1 MAVDFNQV
9 DLTQRIVGLIDESC
23 MTNRKFAISA
33 GIDPSGFH
41 KKMLGQLQWTVNDIN
56 KISENMG
63 IRRGWLLDGEGQVFK
78 APDEI
83 LDQIPAMPTRTY
95 DTRTGVP
102 YFDVDFELGFDQMEN
117 DQTTKPD
124 YMIDFMPYN
133 KCDAWCNVRGS
144 SMMPTISSGD
154 IIALKEVKD
163 FHILVSG
170 EIYGVVTTNSLRTI
184 KRVRDNGSTITLIPD
199 NKDYPEQTISKTDIL
214 RVYQVVGSMK
224 MF

>member
-1 MAVDFNQV
+1 MAMDFNQEE
-9 DLTQRIVGLIDESC
+9 LTQRIEGLIEESC

-33 GIDPSGFH
+33 GIDPSGFN
-41 KKMLGQLQWTVNDIN
+41 KKIFGQLQWTVNDIN

-63 IRRGWLLDGEGQVFK
+63 IRKGWLLEGVGQVYK
-78 APDEI
+78 APDEM

-95 DTRTGVP
+95 DTRAGVP
-102 YFDVDFELGFDQMEN
+102 YYNVDFELGFDMMEN
-117 DQTTKPD
+117 DQTTKPE
-124 YMIDFMPYN
+124 YMIDFTPYN
-133 KCDAWCNVRGS
+133 RCDAWCNARGS

-170 EIYGVVTTNSLRTI
+170 EIYGVITVNNLRTI
-184 KRVRDNGSTITLIPD
+184 KRVRDNGDTLTLIPD
-199 NKDYPEQTISKTDIL
+199 NKDYPEQTINKTD
-214 RVYQVVGSMK
+214 VMKVFQVIGSMK